1 MQRFPIFTALVIILI
16 FSVLCASGDKYIG
29 GCYRRRMGC
38 FNEPCKRRCR
48 LLYGLDGYCKRTEL
62 CPKRRYRCKCTYRTP
77 DHDTDD
83 WASKWIIWLSKTIGR
98 TQLITRRNELKGFIG
113 SSNKHVIFYYLR
125 TMFSCVR
132 SDLYMGNLDNK
143 ISHVAIDNNIKVL
156 TIFDFGIFESYYWAT
171 NLSDI
176 QIPMLWQMIK
186 KI

>member
-1 MQRFPIFTALVIILI
+1 MQRFPIITALVILLM

-83 WASKWIIWLSKTIGR
+83 WASKWIIWLSKTVVR

-113 SSNKHVIFYYLR
+113 SSNKHVLFYSLC
-125 TMFSCVR
+125 TEICFHVC
-132 SDLYMGNLDNK
+132 DLISIIMGNLDNK
-143 ISHVAIDNNIKVL
+143 ISHVAMDINI
-156 TIFDFGIFESYYWAT
+156 
-171 NLSDI
+171 
-176 QIPMLWQMIK
+176 
-186 KI
+186 